1 MRHKK
6 GMVCM
11 MVQKS
16 STKVR
21 DMMHINWLAFEPSIA
36 CLVRPAFKK
45 GDASAWNLKP
55 IRNPATSG

>member
-16 STKVR
+16 STKLR
-21 DMMHINWLAFEPSIA
+21 DMMHINISIGWP
-36 CLVRPAFKK
+36 L
-45 GDASAWNLKP
+45 NHQ
-55 IRNPATSG
+55 

>member
-11 MVQKS
+11 MLQKS

-21 DMMHINWLAFEPSIA
+21 DMIHDAYQLAG
-36 CLVRPAFKK
+36 L
-45 GDASAWNLKP
+45 
-55 IRNPATSG
+55 